1 MAKFELVIRDKP
13 GMLFGTLEEAKLVGL
28 AMLRGGAT
36 VHIEVFPDSV
46 PGLMTGFRYD
56 AEVNDWVA
64 TDLPIR
70 Y

>member
-1 MAKFELVIRDKP
+1 MAKFELVIKGTR
-13 GMLFGTLEEAKLVGL
+13 GMLFSTLEEAKFVGL

-56 AEVNDWVA
+56 EAVKDWVA
-64 TDLPIR
+64 TDLPLR
-70 Y
+70 D